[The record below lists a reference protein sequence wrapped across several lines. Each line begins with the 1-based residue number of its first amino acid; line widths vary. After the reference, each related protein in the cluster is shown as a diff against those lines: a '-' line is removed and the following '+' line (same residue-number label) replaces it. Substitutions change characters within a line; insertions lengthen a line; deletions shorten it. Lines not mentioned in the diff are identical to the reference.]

1 MTATVV
7 PTITDYTAKVKH
19 DGAVHELQHSKIEM
33 PRCQTCGETI
43 VTTEVDDRINEDLR
57 SRLQLLTPKQ
67 IHNAIDRLG
76 FTHEDVAKRLG
87 VAPDTVARWENG
99 SLIQSRAMDNLM
111 RLFFAFPE
119 VRNALR
125 GPTQDPSL
133 GVTFPQSVSP
143 VS

>member
-1 MTATVV
+1 MTAPVV
-7 PTITDYTAKVKH
+7 PALTDYTAKVKH
-19 DGAVHELQHSKIEM
+19 DGVIHELRLHNLEI

-43 VTTEVDDRINEDLR
+43 VTMEVDDRINEELR
-57 SRLQLLTPKQ
+57 SRLQLLTPMQ
-67 IHNAIDRLG
+67 IHSAIDTLG

-87 VAPDTVARWENG
+87 VAADTVARWENG

-125 GPTQDPSL
+125 GPAQDPQL
-133 GVTFPQSVSP
+133 GVTLPQAV
-143 VS
+143 